1 MKIKAWKIIE
11 DHLKPLPFAETLE
24 DFNQVT
30 KMLPGGAY
38 TTFRSY
44 GKTRVVCLQEHLDR
58 LEVTAKLTNHHVSP
72 PWPKVRQAMRKAV
85 EEYPAEEIKGRVI
98 MDLTRKPGD
107 LYLMLEPL
115 TIPTPEQYQNGISM
129 VTRHLKRENPRAK
142 QTNFIDRADE
152 VRRTL
157 PSDVFEAIMVDEDG
171 QLLEGLTSNF
181 FGVVDGA
188 LWTAEEGVLPGI
200 TRAHVIE
207 CARELGIPV
216 HLKGVQED
224 ELSSLSEAFI
234 TGTSR
239 AVLPVTMINHQPVGD
254 GKPGPISKKLLEVY
268 MSRIDR
274 IAEDI

>member
-11 DHLKPLPFAETLE
+11 DHLEPLPFAETLE

-98 MDLTRKPGD
+98 MDLSRKPGD